1 MSWDIN
7 RVNVIGRLTRA
18 PELKYTPSGAPVVNF
33 GIAVGGKPSQSGE
46 ENVSFFNIVGW
57 GKLAENISNYL
68 SKGKQVAIDGRL
80 DQRRW
85 KAQDGSNRSV
95 VEIIAE
101 RVEFLG
107 AASEG
112 AKTGGGYSG
121 NGGGGYTKPE
131 TEAKPQANNK
141 DSKGW
146 GNSKNKQQSK
156 DEFYDNGDWNPTPLD
171 SNDSDNDVPF

>member
-7 RVNVIGRLTRA
+7 RVLVIGRLTRDV
-18 PELKYTPSGAPVVNF
+18 ELKYTPSGVPVANF
-33 GIAVGGKPSQSGE
+33 GIAVGGMPSKDGS
-46 ENVSFFNIVGW
+46 ENVSFFNIVAW
-57 GKLAENISNYL
+57 GKIAENISNYL

-107 AASEG
+107 TANDSTG
-112 AKTGGGYSG
+112 AKQG
-121 NGGGGYTKPE
+121 N
-131 TEAKPQANNK
+131 AKP
-141 DSKGW
+141 SKGVTHAE
-146 GNSKNKQQSK
+146 NMKN
-156 DEFYDNGDWNPTPLD
+156 DDWNPTPLK
-171 SNDSDNDVPF
+171 DNDVPF

>member
-7 RVNVIGRLTRA
+7 RVLVIGRLTRDV
-18 PELKYTPSGAPVVNF
+18 ELKYTPSGAPVANF
-33 GIAVGGKPSQSGE
+33 AIAVGGMPSKDGSD
-46 ENVSFFNIVGW
+46 NVSFFNIVAW
-57 GKLAENISNYL
+57 GKIAENISNYL

-107 AASEG
+107 AVG
-112 AKTGGGYSG
+112 GNAKQG
-121 NGGGGYTKPE
+121 N
-131 TEAKPQANNK
+131 AKGVSHAQIMADDK
-141 DSKGW
+141 A
-146 GNSKNKQQSK
+146 
-156 DEFYDNGDWNPTPLD
+156 DWNPTPL
-171 SNDSDNDVPF
+171 NNDVPF

>member
-7 RVNVIGRLTRA
+7 RVNVIGRLTRD

-121 NGGGGYTKPE
+121 SGGYTKPE
-131 TEAKPQANNK
+131 TKAKPQAYNQATGK
-141 DSKGW
+141 YGDKP
-146 GNSKNKQQSK
+146 KSK
-156 DEFYDNGDWNPTPLD
+156 DEFYDNGDWNPTPLN
-171 SNDSDNDVPF
+171 NDEDVPF

>member
-7 RVNVIGRLTRA
+7 RVLVIGRLTRDV
-18 PELKYTPSGAPVVNF
+18 ELKYTPSGAPVANF
-33 GIAVGGKPSQSGE
+33 AIAVGGMPSKDGSD
-46 ENVSFFNIVGW
+46 NVSFFNIVAW
-57 GKLAENISNYL
+57 GKIAENISNYL

-85 KAQDGSNRSV
+85 KTKEGDNRSV
-95 VEIIAE
+95 VEIVAE

-121 NGGGGYTKPE
+121 GGGYTKPITDE
-131 TEAKPQANNK
+131 NGKYVEN
-141 DSKGW
+141 SKGKTQ
-146 GNSKNKQQSK
+146 SKSK
-156 DEFYDNGDWNPTPLD
+156 DEFYDNGDWNPTPL
-171 SNDSDNDVPF
+171 SNDENDDDVPF